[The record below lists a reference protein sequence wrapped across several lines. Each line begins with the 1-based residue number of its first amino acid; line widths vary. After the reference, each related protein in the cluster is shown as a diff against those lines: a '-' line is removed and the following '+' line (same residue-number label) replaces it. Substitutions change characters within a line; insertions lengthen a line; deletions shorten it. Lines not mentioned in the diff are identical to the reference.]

1 MDSGTISS
9 GLLKMKFMQ
18 KTKKRLDEKEKRKQ
32 DKELQNNYVGETSN
46 GHRKKIQ
53 RKLVFEN
60 SCDVLQD
67 LVFGRMSFRGF
78 NPEVEKLMM
87 YYKNIRD
94 GEEPDDFNIKDI
106 PDVEMAELYLLILL
120 HLDSKL
126 SEI

>member
-1 MDSGTISS
+1 
-9 GLLKMKFMQ
+9 MKLII
-18 KTKKRLDEKEKRKQ
+18 KYLN
-32 DKELQNNYVGETSN
+32 LQ
-46 GHRKKIQ
+46 
-53 RKLVFEN
+53 
-60 SCDVLQD
+60 
-67 LVFGRMSFRGF
+67 
-78 NPEVEKLMM
+78 KLMM